1 MRNEN
6 RNIIHEMEVNNESQ
20 IPNGKSKSTE
30 DGSKYGRMDLADFVT
45 EVDKFSS
52 LIEPIAFVVYCIE
65 DIRKWKYT
73 ASTLV
78 VWLVCNIGCL
88 VVTKGAVFTL
98 MSLLVICIAT
108 TSLVQLHTRILDKF
122 LPATSPQ
129 KEEEDVEDEEAMK
142 TVQQFRYS
150 LLQMYDFIVLCND
163 GLTQLYKILKW
174 DNTLASL
181 RFHVEIC
188 VFLLSLVVLPTRG
201 ICFMLINWF
210 FLANE
215 VVFNKLLRYGERVW
229 GVTLSP
235 IPILDKG
242 PMKYTVLVDD
252 QQMSKEDDTMSR
264 GDDTKEQSDNDDP
277 IHLEIMSEDSELKS
291 SIYSKPSMVERLLEL
306 RKRRQHIA
314 NETCHKCDV
323 SFASILKRRFY
334 CRHCGNNFCSK
345 CCNQKVPKSMFGA
358 TAPQAQTEMV
368 LVCGV
373 CYDLLM
379 NQSDKDKQS

>member
-6 RNIIHEMEVNNESQ
+6 RNIKNEMEMSEESQ
-20 IPNGKSKSTE
+20 VPNGKRKSTE
-30 DGSKYGRMDLADFVT
+30 NGSKYGRMDLADFVT
-45 EVDKFSS
+45 EVETFSR
-52 LIEPIAFVVYCIE
+52 LVEPIAFVVYCIE

-73 ASTLV
+73 IGTLV
-78 VWLVCNIGCL
+78 VWILCNIGCL
-88 VVTKGAVFTL
+88 VLTKGAVFTL
-98 MSLLVICIAT
+98 ISLLVICIAT
-108 TSLVQLHTRILDKF
+108 TSLVQLHTRILDKC
-122 LPATSPQ
+122 LPSTSSQ
-129 KEEEDVEDEEAMK
+129 KEEEDEDIEDEEAMK
-142 TVQQFRYS
+142 TVKQFRYS
-150 LLQMYDFIVLCND
+150 LLQMYDFIVLCNE
-163 GLTQLYKILKW
+163 GLTQFYRILKW

-201 ICFMLINWF
+201 ICFMLVNWF

-215 VVFNKLLRYGERVW
+215 VVFYKLLKYGEKVW
-229 GVTLSP
+229 GVSLSP
-235 IPILDKG
+235 IPIKDNG
-242 PMKYTVLVDD
+242 AIRYTVLEED
-252 QQMSKEDDTMSR
+252 QQKSKEE
-264 GDDTKEQSDNDDP
+264 DTKEQPEVDCDP
-277 IHLEIMSEDSELKS
+277 SQLEIMSDDSDLKS

-314 NETCHKCDV
+314 HETCHKCDV

-379 NQSDKDKQS
+379 NQADKDKQS

>member
-6 RNIIHEMEVNNESQ
+6 RNITHEMEVNNESQ
-20 IPNGKSKSTE
+20 IPNGKNKHGS

-45 EVDKFSS
+45 EVDRFST
-52 LIEPIAFVVYCIE
+52 LIEPIALVVYFIE
-65 DIRKWKYT
+65 DIRRWKYT
-73 ASTLV
+73 MGTLA
-78 VWLVCNIGCL
+78 VWILCNLACL
-88 VVTKGAVFTL
+88 VLTKGAVFTL

-108 TSLVQLHTRILDKF
+108 TSLVQLHTRILGKF
-122 LPATSPQ
+122 LPSTSPT
-129 KEEEDVEDEEAMK
+129 KEEEEDVEDEEVMK
-142 TVQQFRYS
+142 TVKQFRYS

-163 GLTQLYKILKW
+163 GLTEFYRILKW
-174 DNTLASL
+174 DNILASL

-201 ICFMLINWF
+201 ICFMLVNWF

-215 VVFNKLLRYGERVW
+215 VVFHKFLKYGEKCW
-229 GVTLSP
+229 GVSLSP
-235 IPILDKG
+235 IPLKDNG
-242 PMKYTVLVDD
+242 PSRTPSNTSSESDD
-252 QQMSKEDDTMSR
+252 RASNEVEI
-264 GDDTKEQSDNDDP
+264 KEQSDVESDPSNIEILSDD
-277 IHLEIMSEDSELKS
+277 SDLKS
-291 SIYSKPSMVERLLEL
+291 SVYSKPTMVERFLALK
-306 RKRRQHIA
+306 KRRKHIA

-323 SFASILKRRFY
+323 SFASILKRRLY

-368 LVCGV
+368 LVCNV

-379 NQSDKDKQS
+379 NQADKEKQS